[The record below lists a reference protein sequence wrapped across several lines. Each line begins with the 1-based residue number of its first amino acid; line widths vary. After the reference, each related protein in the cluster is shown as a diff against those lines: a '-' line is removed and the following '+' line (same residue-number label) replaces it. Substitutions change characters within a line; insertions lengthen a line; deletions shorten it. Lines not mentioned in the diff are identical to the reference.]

1 MLSRDLFH
9 QGENLLAIEVHRCQ
23 MNVIYEATAPQEQN
37 RTLLDSVSL
46 FMDISLLPLSS
57 KCNMRNS
64 RSLIYD
70 SYNVFPSSFYYI
82 GYCSTY
88 PAQNKEK
95 SSFFCNVSCETAG
108 FYRVLANFDVSCE
121 TFAALNRKKH

>member
-1 MLSRDLFH
+1 MLSRALFH

-70 SYNVFPSSFYYI
+70 SYNVFPSSFYYRDR
-82 GYCSTY
+82 TL
-88 PAQNKEK
+88 
-95 SSFFCNVSCETAG
+95 
-108 FYRVLANFDVSCE
+108 RL
-121 TFAALNRKKH
+121 